1 MSSPSAPVP
10 VSPVPVPAPSVELTP
25 AVIQELLEKHRETLL
40 MSLSAMLKSSAP
52 SAPASVAPASAPK
65 PVKVKEPRAPSIN
78 PWRTFT
84 MRVQKLIGDSQK
96 AAEESR
102 KAERPD
108 EPAAAPMAV
117 MVMQQFASHLKT
129 VNPVYDEWTDEAILA
144 ALPGWTPPETSKHSI
159 AKAAKAAKEAA
170 AASAAAS
177 VASDSVSD
185 AGSVAPAPVAAAE
198 KPKRK
203 WSDEAKAAAAAK
215 RAATKA
221 AKEKEAAT
229 PAPAADAP
237 AAPADA
243 PVVTAPAP
251 VVAAPAAEA
260 PAAPVKK
267 AVVIK
272 PKSAPAPAPAPP
284 AKKFDLSLFEWTHE
298 GKDYYT
304 NDRGDVVTTDFE
316 WVGRFDGKV
325 IDETV
330 PEPTDLSEATLRE

>member
-10 VSPVPVPAPSVELTP
+10 VSPVPVPTPSVELTP

-52 SAPASVAPASAPK
+52 SAPVSVAPASAPK
-65 PVKVKEPRAPSIN
+65 PVKVKEPRGPSTN
-78 PWRTFT
+78 PWILFT
-84 MRVQKLIGDSQK
+84 KRVQTLIRESEK

-117 MVMQQFASHLKT
+117 MVIQQFASHLKT
-129 VNPVYDEWTDEAILA
+129 VNPVYDEWKDEAMLE

-159 AKAAKAAKEAA
+159 AKAAKEAA
-170 AASAAAS
+170 TASAAAS

-221 AKEKEAAT
+221 AKEKEAAA

-237 AAPADA
+237 ADAPVVATAPVAEAPAA
-243 PVVTAPAP
+243 PVVTAP
-251 VVAAPAAEA
+251 VV
-260 PAAPVKK
+260 AAPVKK

>member
-1 MSSPSAPVP
+1 MASPSTPVP
-10 VSPVPVPAPSVELTP
+10 VSPVPAPTPSVELTP

-52 SAPASVAPASAPK
+52 SAPVSVAPASAPK
-65 PVKVKEPRAPSIN
+65 PVKVKEPRGPSTN
-78 PWRTFT
+78 PWILFT
-84 MRVQKLIGDSQK
+84 KRVQTLIRESEK

-108 EPAAAPMAV
+108 EQAAAPMAV
-117 MVMQQFASHLKT
+117 MVIQQFASHLKT
-129 VNPVYDEWTDEAILA
+129 VNPVYDEWKDEAMLE

-159 AKAAKAAKEAA
+159 AKAAKEAA
-170 AASAAAS
+170 TAS

-203 WSDEAKAAAAAK
+203 WSDEAKAAAALK

-221 AKEKEAAT
+221 AKEKEA
-229 PAPAADAP
+229 PAAP

-243 PVVTAPAP
+243 SAPEAPAP
-251 VVAAPAAEA
+251 VATAPVAEA

-272 PKSAPAPAPAPP
+272 PKSVPAPTPAPP

-330 PEPTDLSEATLRE
+330 PEPTDLSEATIR